1 MGYAG
6 GEKEHPRYYDLGDHT
21 ETAEVDFDPNR
32 IGYEEL
38 LQTFWEGHD
47 PAGRSWS
54 RQYMSAIFYKNDDQR
69 KTAAKSMAAL
79 AVKSGK
85 TIRTKILPAGPFYRA
100 EDYHQ
105 KYMLRQNAALIK
117 EFAGMYPKAD
127 ALTDSAAAARVNG
140 FLGGFGTKM
149 MLEKEI
155 DDYGLTAE
163 GKALLRRAVK

>member
-6 GEKEHPRYYDLGDHT
+6 GEKENPRYYSLGDHT
-21 ETAEVDFDPNR
+21 ETVEVDFDPKK

-38 LQTFWEGHD
+38 LKTFWEGHD

-54 RQYMSAIFYKNDDQR
+54 RQYMSAVFYKNDDQR
-69 KTAAKSMAAL
+69 KTAEKSMAAL
-79 AVKSGK
+79 AEKSGK

-117 EFAGMYPKAD
+117 EFARIYPIAD
-127 ALTDSAAAARVNG
+127 DLTDSAAAARVNG
-140 FLGGFGTKM
+140 FLGGFGTAK

-163 GKALLRRAVK
+163 GRALVRRSVK